1 VVNVA
6 SGKETSLAELAT
18 LLLEAMGS
26 DLDPEYGPERRVN
39 AVPRRLAST
48 ARAERLLGFRAAV
61 GLQEGLRRLVDWWR
75 AERMEAA

>member
-1 VVNVA
+1 MARANLLAAKAAVTDQVVNVA

-26 DLDPEYGPERRVN
+26 DLDPGYDPEHRVN
-39 AVPRRLAST
+39 AVPRRLASAT
-48 ARAERLLGFRAAV
+48 
-61 GLQEGLRRLVDWWR
+61 R